1 MPIKP
6 PSFAAPR
13 RAKPEECTNPRS
25 KLEWAREGHKTST
38 DNSAGAA
45 QGPNA
50 SPKHCFSLD
59 RLTKKVNT
67 ESINI
72 CAKGLHKHCE
82 FIIWGII
89 NNNFRTHRNTWPFLG
104 NTSRFA
110 KDNFLENLSISTN
123 ALLSVQVTSV
133 SFWGFIVIFIQTF
146 SED

>member
-1 MPIKP
+1 MTIK
-6 PSFAAPR
+6 SPR
-13 RAKPEECTNPRS
+13 RAKPEERTNPRS
-25 KLEWAREGHKTST
+25 KLEWAREGHKPST

-50 SPKHCFSLD
+50 SLKRCFSLD
-59 RLTKKVNT
+59 NLKKVST
-67 ESINI
+67 ESINS

-89 NNNFRTHRNTWPFLG
+89 NNNLRTHRNTWLFLG

-110 KDNFLENLSISTN
+110 KDNFIENPSISTN
-123 ALLSVQVTSV
+123 ALLNVQVTPIL
-133 SFWGFIVIFIQTF
+133 FWGFIVIFTQTF